1 LACIPA
7 LPELLTDNSYRGG
20 ICIVRGREHDK
31 ERLCTVVTSS
41 SRCPE
46 DNCCCDL
53 VTQACGGSTDE
64 EETERPMVGNN
75 SIHGKNKRKVHFR
88 VGKMD
93 KHIIQGDEVVS
104 DDDSYD
110 ASYDDNLV
118 RHYYI
123 PHQLE

>member
-1 LACIPA
+1 MKRKRRDLWW
-7 LPELLTDNSYRGG
+7 ET
-20 ICIVRGREHDK
+20 IV
-31 ERLCTVVTSS
+31 S
-41 SRCPE
+41 
-46 DNCCCDL
+46 
-53 VTQACGGSTDE
+53 
-64 EETERPMVGNN
+64 MVW
-75 SIHGKNKRKVHFR
+75 KNKRKVHFR

>member
-1 LACIPA
+1 
-7 LPELLTDNSYRGG
+7 
-20 ICIVRGREHDK
+20 
-31 ERLCTVVTSS
+31 
-41 SRCPE
+41 
-46 DNCCCDL
+46 
-53 VTQACGGSTDE
+53 
-64 EETERPMVGNN
+64 MVGNN